1 MVQSLRSVW
10 REEDG
15 QDLIEYT
22 LLITFIVFVAAG
34 VLGIGTSAIKG
45 IVSLSNSQIA
55 EGNRIAGK
63 ISAGVAQLIER
74 CLEGKLRINPPVA
87 G

>member
-55 EGNRIAGK
+55 EGNRIAG
-63 ISAGVAQLIER
+63 G
-74 CLEGKLRINPPVA
+74 
-87 G
+87 